1 MSNSQAARVRGR
13 IVGRFGGLAVAGAIL
28 LAAPGCA
35 PSTPPPNVL
44 LITLDTTRA
53 DRLGCYG
60 YDRAETPT
68 LDALAEGG
76 VRFAN
81 AHAQVPLTLP
91 SHTGMLTGTY
101 SRSNGIQVN
110 GGARVDYRIPVLAER
125 LRDDGYRTAA
135 FVSSFVL
142 DATFGLDRGF
152 DLYDDRM
159 GNADPSVR
167 FQSER
172 PANGVVDAALGWL
185 DTKSDRPFFAWVH
198 FYDPHSP
205 FAPPKEYRARF
216 DEPYDGE
223 IAFVDDQLRRLIDWL
238 DRRNLRENTLIVV
251 AGDHGESFDEHDE
264 PDHGLYVYDTTIL
277 VPLLVSWPAYVSAGH
292 VASETVQ
299 LIDLYPT
306 ILELSGA
313 EQEAGIQGVSLA
325 PMLRGESDTTRSAY
339 GESRYGQVGYG
350 WAPLRYL
357 ARGRFKYIEAPDPE
371 LYDRQNDPG
380 ELENLIE
387 RNPDVALD
395 LREALLKL
403 ERQWVPL
410 TAEAI
415 DLDTEARQKLQS
427 LGYIGGASSTAV
439 DLYRN
444 NDDLRDPKTMIE
456 VFREHSRAGS
466 LIKRGRHAEAAA
478 LLETLASLSPESI
491 DFYENLGWAYLS
503 LGRNRDAQRAYE
515 KSLTNLPEHSER
527 LWGLGEALRR
537 QNKLDDAIRVYELA
551 LRKRPMFGEAHMG
564 LTLAY
569 SAGGRWEQALEHARR
584 HVEINPA
591 SLLALGNLLNVAKS
605 LRRFDDAHTA
615 IDGMLALD
623 PNNRDAHNARWQAL
637 FAAGRRDEA
646 VSSLRDSLT
655 ALPDDWSL
663 TCSLAWML
671 AVSAGQDSAAA
682 KEAVR
687 LATAA
692 VQAKPE
698 HPRSLDTLAVAYA
711 ATGSFDK
718 AVEAARRALQ
728 RAGGSDKLR
737 QAIEARLALFEEGR
751 PLRE

>member
-1 MSNSQAARVRGR
+1 V
-13 IVGRFGGLAVAGAIL
+13 
-28 LAAPGCA
+28 
-35 PSTPPPNVL
+35 NVL

-60 YDRAETPT
+60 YDRAGTPT
-68 LDALAEGG
+68 LDALAEAG

-91 SHTGMLTGTY
+91 SHAGMLTGTY

-110 GGARVDYRIPVLAER
+110 GGARLGNEIPVLAER

-135 FVSSFVL
+135 FVSSYVL

-159 GNADPSVR
+159 GNAEPNVR

-172 PANGVVDAALGWL
+172 TANGVVDAALGWL
-185 DTKSDRPFFAWVH
+185 DTESDQPFFAWVH
-198 FYDPHSP
+198 FYDPHTP
-205 FAPPKEYRARF
+205 FAPPEEYRARF
-216 DEPYDGE
+216 DDPYDGE

-251 AGDHGESFDEHDE
+251 AGDHGESFDDHDE
-264 PDHGLYVYDTTIL
+264 PEHGLYVYDTTIR
-277 VPLLVSWPAYVSAGH
+277 VPLIVSWPSYVSAGH
-292 VASETVQ
+292 VASGIVQ

-306 ILELSGA
+306 ILELSEA
-313 EQEAGIQGVSLA
+313 EEQPGIQGVSLA
-325 PMLRGESDTTRSAY
+325 PMLRGESDTTRIAY
-339 GESRYGQVGYG
+339 GESRYGQVGFG

-357 ARGRFKYIEAPDPE
+357 ARGRFKYIQAPDPE

-387 RNPDVALD
+387 RNPDEARD
-395 LREALLKL
+395 LRARLLKL
-403 ERQWVPL
+403 ERQWAPF

-415 DLDTEARQKLQS
+415 DLDSDALQKLRS
-427 LGYIGGASSTAV
+427 LGYVGGASSTAV

-456 VFREHSRAGS
+456 AYREHSRAIS
-466 LIKRGRHAEAAA
+466 LIKRDRHAEAAA
-478 LLETLASLSPESI
+478 LLERLLSLSPESI
-491 DFYENLGWAYLS
+491 DFYGKLGWAYLS
-503 LGRNRDAQRAYE
+503 LGRNSDAQRAYE

-551 LRKRPMFGEAHMG
+551 LKKQPMFGEAHMG

-569 SAGGRWEQALEHARR
+569 SAGGRWEQALVHAKR

-591 SLLALGNLLNVAKS
+591 SMLALGNLLNVAKS
-605 LRRFDDAHTA
+605 LARFDDAHTA
-615 IDGMLALD
+615 IDGILALD
-623 PNNRDAHNARWQAL
+623 PTNRDAHNERWQAL

-655 ALPDDWSL
+655 ALPDEWSL
-663 TCSLAWML
+663 TCSLAWIL
-671 AVSAGQDSAAA
+671 AVSAEQNSAAA
-682 KEAVR
+682 REAVR

-692 VQAKPE
+692 VRAKPE

-718 AVEAARRALQ
+718 AVEAGRRALQ

-737 QAIEARLALFEEGR
+737 QAIETRLALFEEGR